1 MITHLVAYLNGYS
14 ALTALIGNRLYPGLL
29 PQSVPLPA
37 ITYQR
42 ISRAPASVRSGRDL
56 LVASRYQF
64 NINGRVYADVDAIS
78 TQLKLALQ
86 AYTRTAAPRVDRI
99 FIDNER
105 DDDEP
110 AFDDLNYYRRIVDAI
125 IWHEE

>member
-1 MITHLVAYLNGYS
+1 MITHLLAYLNGYG

-29 PQSVPLPA
+29 PQSVALPA

-42 ISRAPASVRSGRDL
+42 ISRAPVHVRSGRDL

-64 NINGRVYADVDAIS
+64 NINGRTYADVDAVS
-78 TQLKLALQ
+78 GQLKLALQ
-86 AYTRTAAPRVDRI
+86 AYTRTTAPRVDRI

>member
-1 MITHLVAYLNGYS
+1 MITYLLAYLNATT
-14 ALTALIGNRLYPGLL
+14 ALTALIGTRLYPGTL
-29 PQSVPLPA
+29 PQSVSLPA
-37 ITYQR
+37 VTFKR
-42 ISRAPASVRSGRDL
+42 ISRVPVHVRDRRDL
-56 LVASRYQF
+56 LAATRWQF
-64 NINGRVYADVDAIS
+64 NINGRTYAEVDAVAN
-78 TQLKLALQ
+78 QLKLTLQ
-86 AYTRTAAPRVDRI
+86 AYTRTTAPRVDRI